1 MFGIT
6 PIYINL
12 VLSKRPWGVHIAG
25 NHVCC
30 LFIPTRT
37 TPHGTAARHP
47 AAAWERTRKRLV
59 LTMNRGH
66 VKMNR
71 GRCQATRAPHSQRRC
86 RRDAKAGAAPEKK
99 HGFSATPCR
108 AVPGSNESWKGG
120 RCSCCRLASLPADRL
135 CAPVLCTPAP
145 AFLQR
150 FFIFILTER
159 NSCGD
164 SGPMG

>member
-1 MFGIT
+1 
-6 PIYINL
+6 
-12 VLSKRPWGVHIAG
+12 
-25 NHVCC
+25 
-30 LFIPTRT
+30 
-37 TPHGTAARHP
+37 
-47 AAAWERTRKRLV
+47 
-59 LTMNRGH
+59 MNRGH

-150 FFIFILTER
+150 STRPLTC
-159 NSCGD
+159 S
-164 SGPMG
+164 SGRDDPTEEWKECKQEGLT